1 MKTIE
6 IYCNYG
12 VLGSEKLK
20 IYTYGCEHAAATC
33 SEKMTVYIPDG
44 WETYE
49 NYLGQTMVTSPWG
62 WDYAI
67 NEVLNHQNGE
77 PVFLAKDK
85 NQMPH
90 TYYLRTK
97 EQLEAKK
104 AREERRAR
112 KQAEKN
118 QNK

>member
-1 MKTIE
+1 MQSA
-6 IYCNYG
+6 NR
-12 VLGSEKLK
+12 
-20 IYTYGCEHAAATC
+20 
-33 SEKMTVYIPDG
+33 
-44 WETYE
+44 
-49 NYLGQTMVTSPWG
+49 
-62 WDYAI
+62 
-67 NEVLNHQNGE
+67 LNHQNGE

-90 TYYLRTK
+90 TYYLRTQ
-97 EQLEAKK
+97 EQLDAKK

>member
-1 MKTIE
+1 MKSIE

-20 IYTYGCEHAAATC
+20 IYTYGCPHAHAVC
-33 SEKMTVYIPDG
+33 SDKMQVYIPDS
-44 WETYE
+44 WEVWE
-49 NYLGQTMVTSPWG
+49 NYLGQTMITAPWG

-77 PVFLAKDK
+77 PIFLAKDK

-90 TYYLRTK
+90 TYYLRTQ
-97 EQLEAKK
+97 EQLAAKK
-104 AREERRAR
+104 AKEERRAR
-112 KQAEKN
+112 KQVEKN